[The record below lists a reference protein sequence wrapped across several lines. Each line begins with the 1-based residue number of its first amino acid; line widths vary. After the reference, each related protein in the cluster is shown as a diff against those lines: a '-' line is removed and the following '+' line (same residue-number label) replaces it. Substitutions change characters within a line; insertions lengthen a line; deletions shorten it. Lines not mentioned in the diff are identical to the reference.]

1 MAEMLGRD
9 DVIAGYRVILGRE
22 PENEQVIEHHRHFA
36 SRSDLFT
43 ALLQSDEFRD
53 SYRQRLAAP
62 KVITLDQL
70 DEVAAD
76 FQRGDRERWQG
87 HSLQLP
93 DWFDVT
99 LDPAGQAYL
108 DQMLRLWEA
117 ITNRSGYQAA
127 SNEDTP
133 EIGDLDAVFRPA
145 FYASGDT
152 SFAGGQLMAMGHILM
167 RSGISPG
174 QRVLEYGAG
183 FGLTALSFA
192 RLGAKVDTVDI
203 NPAFCR
209 AVRTSADRYQVDLH
223 PHVGEFGH
231 NPAGVP
237 GAYDLIFF
245 YESFHHCLDFERVIP
260 KLRELLTPT
269 GRILMAGEPIFDVL
283 CPDMPYLWGFR
294 LDWEN
299 VAVMRIRGW
308 MELGFQKDFL
318 VGRFDR
324 AGFDCAE
331 YRDPNSHWAQVYS
344 FSQRG

>member
-1 MAEMLGRD
+1 MLSPA
-9 DVIAGYRVILGRE
+9 DVIDGYRVVLGRE
-22 PENEQVIEHHRHFA
+22 PENDQVIEHHRHFS
-36 SRSDLFT
+36 SRTELFAALTRSTEYRDRFRERFTSD
-43 ALLQSDEFRD
+43 R
-53 SYRQRLAAP
+53 
-62 KVITLDQL
+62 KITLDQL
-70 DEVAAD
+70 DEVAQD
-76 FQRGDRERWQG
+76 FQRGDRERWEG
-87 HSLQLP
+87 HSLELP
-93 DWFDVT
+93 DWFDVGLEPT
-99 LDPAGQAYL
+99 GAAYRE
-108 DQMLRLWEA
+108 QMLRFWEA
-117 ITNRSGYQAA
+117 ITARSDYQAA

-145 FYASGDT
+145 FFASGDT
-152 SFAGGQLMAMGHILM
+152 RFAGGQLMAMGHILL
-167 RSGISPG
+167 RSGIAPG

-183 FGLTALSFA
+183 FGLTALFFA

-209 AVRTSADRYQVDLH
+209 AVQTSADRYQVELH
-223 PHVGEFGH
+223 PHVGEFGY

-260 KLRELLTPT
+260 ELRKLLTPT
-269 GRILMAGEPIFDVL
+269 GRILMAGEPIFDAL

-318 VGRFDR
+318 IGQFDR

-331 YRDPNSHWAQVYS
+331 HRDPNSHWAQVYE
-344 FSQRG
+344 FRQRD